1 MERKW
6 NAIRQARLEQGLTQK
21 RLAEMINVS
30 DKAVSK
36 WERGLGLPDVQTL
49 PRLSRVLGISISSI
63 IGEEEEKKMKKTC
76 FYYCPTCHSVASSQ
90 GEMEISCCGRRLPAL
105 KEEKAEEC
113 GRLMTEDVEDEIH
126 VTSPYPQTKEDHVV
140 FIAFANG
147 ERTEIVRTYPE
158 WDVSVRFKKRRGK
171 LFFFRTSGRLCY
183 QLV

>member
-1 MERKW
+1 MEKER
-6 NAIRQARLEQGLTQK
+6 NAIRLARIEKGLTQK

-49 PRLSRVLGISISSI
+49 PRLSRMLGISISSI
-63 IGEEEEKKMKKTC
+63 IGDEEEKKMKKTC
-76 FYYCPTCHSVASSQ
+76 FYYCPTCHSVASGQ

-105 KEEKAEEC
+105 KEEKAEEWEK
-113 GRLMTEDVEDEIH
+113 LMTEDVEDEIH
-126 VTSPYPQTKEDHVV
+126 VTSPHPQTKEDHVV

-147 ERTEIVRTYPE
+147 ERIEIVRTYPE

-171 LFFFRTSGRLCY
+171 LFFLRTSGRLCY
-183 QLV
+183 QIV